1 MAPGPERLHCMA
13 ISIIM
18 NSRLCPNYILHLTK
32 LKNQIFCIET
42 SPLSLQDQ
50 VSRLDKDF
58 HDSSKNISNTHMK
71 ILQVL
76 KDWTSSTPTLPR
88 VAYLYS
94 FFVQRGRCL
103 HGVYFPLISR
113 QLESNV
119 VCRCFK
125 RISIKRRINQ
135 TGGLNMWDA
144 IYRGGWRGSCPHAP
158 VENMIMLKNLFAKS

>member
-13 ISIIM
+13 ISIII
-18 NSRLCPNYILHLTK
+18 NSRLCPNYILHPK
-32 LKNQIFCIET
+32 LHITFNKIKKNQIFCIET
-42 SPLSLQDQ
+42 SPLTLQDQ

-76 KDWTSSTPTLPR
+76 EDLTPSTPTLPR

-135 TGGLNMWDA
+135 TSLNMWDA
-144 IYRGGWRGSCPHAP
+144 ICRGGGGGLVLMHLWK
-158 VENMIMLKNLFAKS
+158 I

>member
-1 MAPGPERLHCMA
+1 MIRTWPGAIKLREDHFWSKSHFPTIHVQRYSLWKSKTDQKLAHLSFMAPGPERLHCMA

-32 LKNQIFCIET
+32 YKKNQIFCIAT
-42 SPLSLQDQ
+42 SALSLQDQ

-71 ILQVL
+71 ILKVL
-76 KDWTSSTPTLPR
+76 EDWTPSTPTLPR

-103 HGVYFPLISR
+103 HEFYFPLISR
-113 QLESNV
+113 
-119 VCRCFK
+119 
-125 RISIKRRINQ
+125 
-135 TGGLNMWDA
+135 
-144 IYRGGWRGSCPHAP
+144 
-158 VENMIMLKNLFAKS
+158 